1 MVEDVAEAVAEAK
14 AVAVAVA
21 EAEAKAEAE
30 AGGDTHAQVSPPS
43 FPASE
48 LPSPSFPAS
57 RNDLSVAAWLNSGL
71 GWCPSHGSA
80 ARLVLVDVER
90 LLLLLARVISIPRWQ
105 GVGVVGAQVWLPGR
119 GVHR

>member
-1 MVEDVAEAVAEAK
+1 MAETMAEAVAEAK
-14 AVAVAVA
+14 AVA
-21 EAEAKAEAE
+21 EAEAEAE
-30 AGGDTHAQVSPPS
+30 AGAGGDTYVQVSPPS

-48 LPSPSFPAS
+48 LPSPSLPAS

-90 LLLLLARVISIPRWQ
+90 LLLLLARVISIPRWH
-105 GVGVVGAQVWLPGR
+105 GVGVVGAQVLMY
-119 GVHR
+119 